1 MVKIGFQ
8 DSLLKLMM
16 ECITTTSYSV
26 LINGEPHGDIIPTK
40 GLCQGDP
47 LFPYLFLMYIE
58 GLHKVATK
66 GDFWGVSIYQNEP
79 KLIHLFFFFCANDS
93 LIFFARPRRMSVI
106 SYLISWL
113 PMKELQAKK

>member
-16 ECITTTSYSV
+16 ECITTTSYLV

-58 GLHKVATK
+58 GLHKVATM

-79 KLIHLFFFFCANDS
+79 ELIHLFFFFFVQM
-93 LIFFARPRRMSVI
+93 IV
-106 SYLISWL
+106 
-113 PMKELQAKK
+113 